1 MRPFPAAMSV
11 IVLDNSSLHHDQH
24 GILTELVEAQGGKLL
39 FLPPYSPKLMPI
51 ELSFACV
58 NRFLRAN
65 AEEYAEDPRAMID
78 AAFESIGAD
87 KALGYILKM
96 YQELDAVDPANIRAA
111 LGDW

>member
-1 MRPFPAAMSV
+1 
-11 IVLDNSSLHHDQH
+11 
-24 GILTELVEAQGGKLL
+24 
-39 FLPPYSPKLMPI
+39 
-51 ELSFACV
+51 
-58 NRFLRAN
+58 
-65 AEEYAEDPRAMID
+65 MID